1 MVPLPLKLRPSLRT
15 PTALKRS
22 SAGGGGLA
30 LSNNALIF
38 GSAGSELLGASAV
51 ALAGGSLEAGGGSVV
66 GNGVLA
72 VGVELL
78 PDDAG
83 AVTVAAAVGA
93 GSGAVGAVVAAATSA
108 DGLEPGVGLSSASAG
123 VAMGL
128 AGASL
133 CTGLGVGTE
142 LDLRGGGACC
152 DGGRSKETLMAW
164 PSLSSSL
171 KNAILCSCSFSQCNT
186 SRCASRVSS
195 SMTTTS
201 DQRREG
207 RPGGRSDA
215 EEASI
220 SLV

>member
-30 LSNNALIF
+30 LSNNALMF

-83 AVTVAAAVGA
+83 AVAVAVGA
-93 GSGAVGAVVAAATSA
+93 GSGAVDAVGAAVTSA

-128 AGASL
+128 AGVSL

-152 DGGRSKETLMAW
+152 DGGRSKETLMAR
-164 PSLSSSL
+164 PSSSSSS

>member
-30 LSNNALIF
+30 LSNNALMF

-83 AVTVAAAVGA
+83 VVAVAAGA
-93 GSGAVGAVVAAATSA
+93 GSGAVGAVGAAVTSA

-152 DGGRSKETLMAW
+152 DGGRSKETLMAR
-164 PSLSSSL
+164 PSSSSSS

>member
-30 LSNNALIF
+30 LSNNALMF

-83 AVTVAAAVGA
+83 AVAAGA
-93 GSGAVGAVVAAATSA
+93 GSGAVGAVGAAVTSA

-152 DGGRSKETLMAW
+152 DGGRSKETLMAR
-164 PSLSSSL
+164 PSSSSSS

>member
-30 LSNNALIF
+30 LSNNALMF

-83 AVTVAAAVGA
+83 AVAAGA
-93 GSGAVGAVVAAATSA
+93 GSGAVGAVGAAVTSA

-152 DGGRSKETLMAW
+152 DGGRSKETLMAR
-164 PSLSSSL
+164 PSLSSSS

-207 RPGGRSDA
+207 RPGGRLDA

>member
-1 MVPLPLKLRPSLRT
+1 M
-15 PTALKRS
+15 
-22 SAGGGGLA
+22 
-30 LSNNALIF
+30 F

-83 AVTVAAAVGA
+83 AVAAGA
-93 GSGAVGAVVAAATSA
+93 GSGAVDAVGAAVTSA
-108 DGLEPGVGLSSASAG
+108 DGLEPGVGLSSASAC

-128 AGASL
+128 AGVSL

-142 LDLRGGGACC
+142 LDLRGGGACG
-152 DGGRSKETLMAW
+152 DGGRSKETLMAR
-164 PSLSSSL
+164 PSSSSSS

-207 RPGGRSDA
+207 RPGRCSDA

>member
-30 LSNNALIF
+30 LSNNALMF

-83 AVTVAAAVGA
+83 AVAAAAGA
-93 GSGAVGAVVAAATSA
+93 GSGAVGAVGAAVTSA

-152 DGGRSKETLMAW
+152 DGGRSKETLMAR
-164 PSLSSSL
+164 PSSSSSS

>member
-1 MVPLPLKLRPSLRT
+1 MATDCKGTLEELERFLDQELPEGKFAEVMGHLRT
-15 PTALKRS
+15 CPDCQ
-22 SAGGGGLA
+22 GVFDFHG
-30 LSNNALIF
+30 
-38 GSAGSELLGASAV
+38 E
-51 ALAGGSLEAGGGSVV
+51 LEAGGGSVV

-83 AVTVAAAVGA
+83 AVAVGA
-93 GSGAVGAVVAAATSA
+93 GSGAVGSVGAAVTSA

-152 DGGRSKETLMAW
+152 DGGRSKETLMAR
-164 PSLSSSL
+164 PSSSSSS